1 MSAAT
6 SRCEAAPHAPQP
18 GPGQEVRG
26 RAHLRYARAPQGQI
40 LDLVYARDPLR
51 LVFNRPE
58 PGQPPTAVLVS
69 SSGGLVGGDQLA
81 VTLELGPGTQALVT
95 SQAAEKVYRSTGPD
109 SRVAVELRVE
119 EGGRLEWLPQE
130 TIFFEGARLRRQTSL
145 ELRGQAQVL
154 AGEILV
160 FGRAA
165 RGEEIT
171 RGLLREAWQV
181 RRDGRLLW
189 ADALHLEGD
198 LARTLA
204 HPAGLGGARAC
215 ASAVFA
221 APEAASALD
230 LVRECLGGPEGLRVG
245 ATALP
250 GLVLARWLGPDAAAL
265 RRAYTDFWGELR
277 ARVWGLPRRLPRV
290 WHL

>member
-1 MSAAT
+1 MSAAI
-6 SRCEAAPHAPQP
+6 SWCEAASAAPQA
-18 GPGQEVRG
+18 GAGQEVRG
-26 RAHLRYARAPQGQI
+26 CARLRYVAAPHGQS
-40 LDLVYARDPLR
+40 LDLVYAQDPLR

-69 SSGGLVGGDQLA
+69 SAGGLVGGDRLEVA
-81 VTLELGPGTQALVT
+81 VELGPATQALVT
-95 SQAAEKVYRSTGPD
+95 SQAAEKVHRSAGSD
-109 SRVAVELRVE
+109 SRVEVELRVAD
-119 EGGRLEWLPQE
+119 GGRLEWLPQE
-130 TIFFEGARLRRQTSL
+130 TILFEGARLRRQTRL
-145 ELRGQAQVL
+145 ELAGDARAL

-171 RGLLREAWQV
+171 RGLVREAWRV
-181 RRDGRLLW
+181 ERDGRLIW
-189 ADALHLEGD
+189 ADALHLAGD

-215 ASAVFA
+215 ACALYA

-250 GLVLARWLGPDAAAL
+250 GLVVARWLGPDAAAL
-265 RRAYTDFWGELR
+265 RRAYTDFWGQLR
-277 ARVWGLPRRLPRV
+277 DRLWGLPRRLPRV